1 MDVVVCVVV
10 VGELRLVKILRGFF
24 FWLGIRRR
32 GGGGW
37 GGTGTKSVQE

>member
-24 FWLGIRRR
+24 FWLSIRRFL
-32 GGGGW
+32 GGA
-37 GGTGTKSVQE
+37 KSVQE